1 MTLYFDAQIIYIV
14 EDFLEQHILVPTNS
28 WVQVCVCVCGY
39 ACACVC
45 VCVCGLVLVCMM
57 CVSDHTLSCEL
68 YMKRSPSCPKIL

>member
-1 MTLYFDAQIIYIV
+1 MHRLLSIIV

-28 WVQVCVCVCGY
+28 WVQVCVCVWVCV
-39 ACACVC
+39 CMCVC
-45 VCVCGLVLVCMM
+45 VRVSSCLYDM